1 MIQYTTIKLE
11 VKTVEQSKS
20 KYPPH
25 TRPVA
30 AKPGSYSEYLDKHP
44 EIVEEGLRKMGL
56 DLDEMEKLLLE
67 GWTLEIHLNNFKNA
81 TFKKIKKEA

>member
-1 MIQYTTIKLE
+1 MEQKKLSEAKSPIKDRG
-11 VKTVEQSKS
+11 S

-25 TRPVA
+25 PRPLA
-30 AKPGSYSEYLDKHP
+30 RKPGSYSAYLHQHP

-56 DLDEMEKLLLE
+56 DPDEMEKLLLE

-81 TFKKIKKEA
+81 TIKKIKKEA